1 MADSNVGRTIGIVV
15 AVTAAVGLGLYLI
28 LKPKTAT
35 AATTATNTGSSI
47 SSAQVA
53 ALQAQLAKMQAD
65 AIANQ
70 NNISAQQ
77 KAANQAQLNSILLAL
92 GGKLAGA
99 GVDKLINSWSNP
111 NLDTSIVT
119 YDQTS
124 SGINNFDVSTPT
136 TLDPTLPAWAQDY
149 INSGN

>member
-28 LKPKTAT
+28 LKPKSAT
-35 AATTATNTGSSI
+35 AATTTTNTGSSI

-65 AIANQ
+65 AIASQ

-99 GVDKLINSWSNP
+99 GVDKLISSWSNP
-111 NLDTSIVT
+111 NYDTSYVP
-119 YDQTS
+119 YDK
-124 SGINNFDVSTPT
+124 SGMYDVSTPT
-136 TLDPTLPAWAQDY
+136 YLDPTLPAWAQDY
-149 INSGN
+149 INKG

>member
-35 AATTATNTGSSI
+35 AATSTTNTAANI
-47 SSAQVA
+47 SSAQIA
-53 ALQAQLAKMQAD
+53 ALQAQLDKMQQE

-70 NNISAQQ
+70 NSISAQQ

-92 GGKLAGA
+92 GGKLANTA
-99 GVDKLINSWSNP
+99 VDKMISSWNNP
-111 NLDTSIVT
+111 HLDTTPIY
-119 YDQTS
+119 YDQTTD
-124 SGINNFDVSTPT
+124 GINAFDVSTPT

-149 INSGN
+149 VNGN

>member
-28 LKPKTAT
+28 LKPKSAT
-35 AATTATNTGSSI
+35 AATTTTNTGSSI

-65 AIANQ
+65 AIASQ

-77 KAANQAQLNSILLAL
+77 KAANQSQLNSILLAL

-99 GVDKLINSWSNP
+99 GVDKLISSWSNP
-111 NLDTSIVT
+111 NYDTSIVP
-119 YDQTS
+119 YDN
-124 SGINNFDVSTPT
+124 SGIYDVSTPT

-149 INSGN
+149 INNG